1 MKKMINVLML
11 VFLVSCSTDEAVYV
25 NELSNTE
32 ISAYVACPDT
42 DKVVTMENV
51 QSVAKMFQH
60 PTLQSRSNAE
70 KEIANIH
77 PVYGEDNEIPLF
89 YIINYKNN
97 EGFIIISGSKDY
109 LPVLAYSPTGT
120 FNMDVVGND
129 GVSDWMNQQKEVLS
143 NTVAFP
149 DSLKCKFRLMWG
161 KYTNKTIPYK
171 NLAASRS
178 QADVYNLISSSITN
192 WEAEGYTVYV
202 LSNFKNTSEFANLP
216 AEVQQQLLTLP
227 SGYANPNYGGVENVS
242 FVLKKATGDYHYKAP
257 LLQTTWNS
265 ESGFNANVPNNNPL
279 SSTAVAAGQIM
290 KYHQFP
296 TYINWAGM
304 PNSYSTTET
313 SNFLYNLHCQID
325 DYYTVG
331 NSSLYIYKIT
341 DTFSDYGYTVSDQ
354 DHNISSV
361 LSELNNNR
369 PVCMTGVNSNETGIH
384 TWVVDGYSY
393 GNESYQYKLMTLED
407 CPINYEPTMFLNP
420 YTYNLQATYVPT
432 SFHMNWGWGGYCNG
446 YYADTNLTLS
456 NGANY
461 SYLRKNIFV
470 SH

>member
-11 VFLVSCSTDEAVYV
+11 AFLVSCSTDETVYV
-25 NELSNTE
+25 NELSNEE

-143 NTVAFP
+143 NVATFP
-149 DSLKCKFRLMWG
+149 DSLKYNYRSMWE
-161 KYTNKTIPYK
+161 KYTHKMIPYK
-171 NLAASRS
+171 ELAASRS
-178 QADVYNLISSSITN
+178 QADVYNFISSSIRN
-192 WEAEGYTVYV
+192 WESEGYTVYM
-202 LSNFKNTSEFANLP
+202 LADFKNTSEFANLP
-216 AEVQQQLLTLP
+216 SDVRQQLLTLP

-265 ESGFNANVPNNNPL
+265 ESGFNANVPDNKPL
-279 SSTAVAAGQIM
+279 DCKAVAIGQIM

-304 PNSYSTTET
+304 PNSYSTSVT
-313 SNFLYNLHCQID
+313 SNFLYNLDLQID
-325 DYYTVG
+325 DVYAQG
-331 NSSLYIYKIT
+331 NDILYIYSIR
-341 DTFSDYGYTVSDQ
+341 DIFVDYGYMVSDQ
-354 DHNISSV
+354 NHNVSSV

-369 PVCMTGVNSNETGIH
+369 PVCMTGVDGVDVH
-384 TWVVDGYSY
+384 TWVADGYSY

-407 CPINYEPTMFLNP
+407 CPISYEPRMFLNP

-432 SFHMNWGWGGYCNG
+432 SFHMNWGWGGYCDG
-446 YYADTNLTLS
+446 YYTDTNLSLS
-456 NGANY
+456 NGSNY
-461 SYLRKNIFV
+461 SYTRKNIFV

>member
-1 MKKMINVLML
+1 MKKRSVYALML
-11 VFLVSCSTDEAVYV
+11 AFLVSCSTDETVYV
-25 NELSNTE
+25 NELSNEE

-143 NTVAFP
+143 NVATFP
-149 DSLKCKFRLMWG
+149 DSLKYNYRSMWE
-161 KYTNKTIPYK
+161 KYTHKMIPYK
-171 NLAASRS
+171 ELAASRS
-178 QADVYNLISSSITN
+178 QADVYNFISSSIRN
-192 WEAEGYTVYV
+192 WESEGYTVYM
-202 LSNFKNTSEFANLP
+202 LADFKNTSEFANLP
-216 AEVQQQLLTLP
+216 SDVRQQLLTLP

-265 ESGFNANVPNNNPL
+265 ESGFNANVPDNKPL
-279 SSTAVAAGQIM
+279 DCKAVA
-290 KYHQFP
+290 
-296 TYINWAGM
+296 
-304 PNSYSTTET
+304 
-313 SNFLYNLHCQID
+313 
-325 DYYTVG
+325 
-331 NSSLYIYKIT
+331 
-341 DTFSDYGYTVSDQ
+341 
-354 DHNISSV
+354 
-361 LSELNNNR
+361 
-369 PVCMTGVNSNETGIH
+369 
-384 TWVVDGYSY
+384 
-393 GNESYQYKLMTLED
+393 
-407 CPINYEPTMFLNP
+407 
-420 YTYNLQATYVPT
+420 
-432 SFHMNWGWGGYCNG
+432 
-446 YYADTNLTLS
+446 
-456 NGANY
+456 
-461 SYLRKNIFV
+461 
-470 SH
+470 